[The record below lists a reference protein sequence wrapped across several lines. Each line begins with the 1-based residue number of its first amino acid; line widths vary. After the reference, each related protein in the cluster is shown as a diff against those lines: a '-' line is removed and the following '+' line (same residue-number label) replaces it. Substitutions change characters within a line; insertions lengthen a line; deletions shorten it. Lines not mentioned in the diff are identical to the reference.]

1 MANAPAALSSVSADS
16 DGPILKMTGIT
27 KRFPGVR
34 ALENAHLE
42 IGADEIHALL
52 GENGAGKSTLL
63 KILSGAHAADAGTIE
78 LFGEP
83 VSFASPHD
91 AQRAGIVTI
100 YQEFTL
106 APDMT
111 IAENVFIGREPGSR
125 LFVSWR
131 RLAEDT
137 RAITDKIG
145 LKRDPMTQVRDLSV
159 AEQQLVE
166 IARALA
172 MRSKP
177 IVRDEPTSALSE
189 AEVANPARIIRTLKA
204 EGLSIIFVTHRL
216 EEVFRLCDRYTV
228 LRDGHY
234 VASGRVADT
243 NVDAIIRMMVGRDV
257 GALYGERPIPEH
269 GKVALEI
276 EGLTRRRNARD
287 PNAIE
292 LIGISLKAHHGEILG
307 LAGLVGAGRTET
319 ARAIFGADAFDHG
332 AIRVDGAEVRFSSPR
347 DAMSHGI
354 GLVPEDRKKQALFL
368 SLAIRTNIT
377 IAAQDEVSRGW
388 FIDEKKEGVLIDEFR
403 KLLSIRMA
411 SPEQAAGQ
419 LSGGNQ
425 QKIVLARWLALRPRI
440 LIVDEPTRGID
451 IGSKVEVHNLLID
464 MAKQGIAVI
473 VISSE
478 LPEILAVSDRIVTM
492 REGRVTG
499 EIARTKARLE
509 AAEDKGV
516 DVFGFVARFAPT
528 LFLIVLMLL
537 FAIIEPRFLSSIN
550 LFNVM
555 RQISIT
561 GLLAIGMTFVILTAG
576 IDLSIGSLL
585 AFAGL
590 VAAAVEKG
598 GLENRFTVGEGG
610 VGYGWGA
617 AALAAIAVGIAGGY
631 LQGLAITRLKVPP
644 FVVTLGGMSAFRGA
658 ALLFAAGGPI
668 SGFQP
673 SFTWWGQGK
682 IGPVPIPVII
692 FLAAAGLAHITLR
705 YTRYGRQVYAVGGN
719 PEAARLSGLNV
730 NRVIASVYVIMG
742 FFAGLGSFVLAAR
755 LNSAEAVAGT
765 GYELTVIA
773 SILIGVLL
781 NGLVLMNVS
790 SYIQQ
795 IVIGVIIVLAV
806 AFDTF
811 AKSRRRRI

>member
-1 MANAPAALSSVSADS
+1 MANAPAAPSSAPAKPDS
-16 DGPILKMTGIT
+16 PILKMTGVS

-34 ALENAHLE
+34 ALENVHLE
-42 IGADEIHALL
+42 VGPSEIHALL

-63 KILSGAHAADAGTIE
+63 KILSGAHGADAGEIE
-78 LFGEP
+78 LFGA
-83 VSFASPHD
+83 SAAFATPHD

-111 IAENVFIGREPGSR
+111 IAENVFIGREPGSG

-131 RLAEDT
+131 RMAAET
-137 RAITDKIG
+137 KAIAERIG

-166 IARALA
+166 IARALS
-172 MRSKP
+172 MQSRL
-177 IVRDEPTSALSE
+177 IVMDEPTAALSE
-189 AEVANPARIIRTLKA
+189 AEVANLVRIVRALKA

-269 GKVALEI
+269 GKVALEV

-292 LIGISLKAHHGEILG
+292 LVDVSLRAHHGEILG

-319 ARAIFGADAFDHG
+319 ARAIFAADPFDHG
-332 AIRVDGAEVRFSSPR
+332 IIRVDGKEVRFSGPR
-347 DAMSHGI
+347 DAMRHGI

-377 IAAQDEVSRGW
+377 IAAQEEVSRGW
-388 FIDEKKEGVLIDEFR
+388 FIDEKREDALIDEFR

-411 SPEQAAGQ
+411 SPDQAAGQ

-425 QKIVLARWLALRPRI
+425 QKIVLARWLALRPKI

-499 EIARTKARLE
+499 EIARTKATQE
-509 AAEDKGV
+509 
-516 DVFGFVARFAPT
+516 
-528 LFLIVLMLL
+528 ILM
-537 FAIIEPRFLSSIN
+537 A
-550 LFNVM
+550 M
-555 RQISIT
+555 
-561 GLLAIGMTFVILTAG
+561 MTAH
-576 IDLSIGSLL
+576 
-585 AFAGL
+585 
-590 VAAAVEKG
+590 
-598 GLENRFTVGEGG
+598 EN
-610 VGYGWGA
+610 GA
-617 AALAAIAVGIAGGY
+617 AA
-631 LQGLAITRLKVPP
+631 
-644 FVVTLGGMSAFRGA
+644 S
-658 ALLFAAGGPI
+658 
-668 SGFQP
+668 
-673 SFTWWGQGK
+673 
-682 IGPVPIPVII
+682 
-692 FLAAAGLAHITLR
+692 AAA
-705 YTRYGRQVYAVGGN
+705 
-719 PEAARLSGLNV
+719 
-730 NRVIASVYVIMG
+730 
-742 FFAGLGSFVLAAR
+742 
-755 LNSAEAVAGT
+755 
-765 GYELTVIA
+765 
-773 SILIGVLL
+773 
-781 NGLVLMNVS
+781 
-790 SYIQQ
+790 
-795 IVIGVIIVLAV
+795 
-806 AFDTF
+806 
-811 AKSRRRRI
+811 